1 MSSRKLPALL
11 AAGLLILGVLA
22 SSARAQLA
30 RGDAFPDLAAAQ
42 LEGALPVTQGRV
54 VLVDFWAS
62 WCAPCKASFPALGQ
76 VHRDYDARGV
86 TIVAVSEDDKAK
98 DYAAFLKKY
107 APPFATVR
115 DAAHKLAGAVK
126 VPAMPTTLVLGRDGR
141 VRAVFTGYH
150 GEETEKSLRAALDA
164 ALAEPSANPSR

>member
-1 MSSRKLPALL
+1 MSSRKLLSLL
-11 AAGLLILGVLA
+11 AAGLLLGMA
-22 SSARAQLA
+22 FSSADAQVV
-30 RGDAFPDLAAAQ
+30 RGAAFPRLADAQ
-42 LEGALPVTQGRV
+42 LEGTLPSTEGRV

-76 VHRDYDARGV
+76 LHADYGARGV
-86 TIVAVSEDDKAK
+86 TILGVSEDDKAK

-126 VPAMPTTLVLGRDGR
+126 VPAMPTTFIVGRDGR
-141 VRAVFTGYH
+141 VRAMFTGYH
-150 GEETEKSLRAALDA
+150 GDETEKSIRAALDQ
-164 ALAEPSANPSR
+164 ALAETPAS

>member
-1 MSSRKLPALL
+1 MSSRKLVALL
-11 AAGLLILGVLA
+11 AAGFLFA
-22 SSARAQLA
+22 AAFSFARAELV
-30 RGDAFPDLAAAQ
+30 RGAAFPSLADAQ
-42 LEGALPVTQGRV
+42 LEGALPETRGRV

-76 VHRDYDARGV
+76 LHADYGARGV
-86 TIVAVSEDDKAK
+86 TILGVSEDDRAK

-126 VPAMPTTLVLGRDGR
+126 VPAMPTTVVLGRDGR
-141 VRAVFTGYH
+141 VRAIFTGYH
-150 GEETEKSLRAALDA
+150 GGETEKSIRAALDQ
-164 ALAEPSANPSR
+164 ALAESPAS

>member
-1 MSSRKLPALL
+1 MLSRKLSVLL
-11 AAGLLILGVLA
+11 AAGLLLGVASAPARAELA
-22 SSARAQLA
+22 S
-30 RGDAFPDLAAAQ
+30 GVAFPSLAEAQ
-42 LEGALPVTQGRV
+42 LEGTLPDTKGQV

-76 VHRDYDARGV
+76 LHADYGARGV
-86 TIVAVSEDDKAK
+86 TILGVSEDDKAK

-126 VPAMPTTLVLGRDGR
+126 VPAMPTSIVVGRDGR
-141 VRAVFTGYH
+141 VRAIFSGYH
-150 GEETEKSLRAALDA
+150 GEDTEKSIRAALDQ
-164 ALAEPSANPSR
+164 ALAESPAS

>member
-1 MSSRKLPALL
+1 MSSRKLLALF
-11 AAGLLILGVLA
+11 AAGLLFA
-22 SSARAQLA
+22 AAFSFARAELA
-30 RGDAFPDLAAAQ
+30 RGAVFPSLADAQ
-42 LEGALPVTQGRV
+42 LEGALPATQGRV

-76 VHRDYDARGV
+76 LHADYGARGV
-86 TIVAVSEDDKAK
+86 TILGVSEDDKAK

-126 VPAMPTTLVLGRDGR
+126 VPAMPTTVVVGRDGR
-141 VRAVFTGYH
+141 VRAIFTGYH
-150 GEETEKSLRAALDA
+150 GEETEKSIRAALDQ
-164 ALAEPSANPSR
+164 ALAESPAS

>member
-1 MSSRKLPALL
+1 MLSRKLSVLL
-11 AAGLLILGVLA
+11 AAGLLLGVA
-22 SSARAQLA
+22 SAPARAELA
-30 RGDAFPDLAAAQ
+30 CGAAFPSLAEAQ
-42 LEGALPVTQGRV
+42 LEGTLPDTKGQV

-76 VHRDYDARGV
+76 LHADYGARGV
-86 TIVAVSEDDKAK
+86 TILGVSEDDKAK

-126 VPAMPTTLVLGRDGR
+126 VPAMPTSVVVGRDGR
-141 VRAVFTGYH
+141 VRAIFSGYH
-150 GEETEKSLRAALDA
+150 GEETEKSIRAALDQ
-164 ALAEPSANPSR
+164 ALAESPAS